1 MLTEPLGQWSFTV
14 VFALLSLF
22 AAWRAVVDRRRVL
35 PFVGHVLH
43 LVMAVAMVAMAWP
56 WWSAVPVA
64 PQVVVF
70 GSAALWFTGVGVAQ
84 VNGRL
89 PRQTLG
95 GHAPWHQFAHAVMM
109 AAMVWMLVVMGAMPT
124 PAGAGHAH
132 GTMGTAAVLTGVAA
146 TAGLVVATVVLAVD
160 AAQADSHQ
168 RARRGGARSET
179 VAGAWMS
186 GAMASMCWVMIAH

>member
-1 MLTEPLGQWSFTV
+1 MLTEPLGQWSFTG
-14 VFALLSLF
+14 VFGLLSLF

-35 PFVGHVLH
+35 PLVGHVLH

-56 WWSAVPVA
+56 WGSAMPVA

-70 GSAALWFTGVGVAQ
+70 GAAVVWFTGVGVAQ
-84 VNGRL
+84 VAGRL
-89 PRQTLG
+89 PRRMVG

-109 AAMVWMLVVMGAMPT
+109 AAMVWMLVVMAAVPSAADG
-124 PAGAGHAH
+124 GHGHAS
-132 GTMGTAAVLTGVAA
+132 MGTAAVLTGVGA

-160 AAQADSHQ
+160 AAQRGPHQ
-168 RARRGGARSET
+168 LAGRGGTRVEAI
-179 VAGAWMS
+179 AGAWMS